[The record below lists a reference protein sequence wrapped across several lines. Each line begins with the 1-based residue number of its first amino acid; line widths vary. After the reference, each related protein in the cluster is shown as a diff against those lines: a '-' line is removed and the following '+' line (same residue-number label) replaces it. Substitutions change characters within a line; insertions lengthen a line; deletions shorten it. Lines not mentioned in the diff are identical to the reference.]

1 MSTQTRFLVP
11 GMTCGHCT
19 RSVTDEVSKI
29 DGVTGV
35 TVDLDDKSV
44 VVESTTPVAWDD
56 LVAAVDEAGF
66 EAVAG

>member
-1 MSTQTRFLVP
+1 MSTQTTFLVP

-19 RSVTDEVSKI
+19 QAVTDEVSKI
-29 DGVTGV
+29 AGVTSV
-35 TVDLDDKSV
+35 NVDLDSKSV
-44 VVESTTPVAWDD
+44 AVESTSPVAWDA

>member
-1 MSTQTRFLVP
+1 MSTRTTFLVP

-19 RSVTDEVSKI
+19 QAVTEEVSKI
-29 DGVTGV
+29 DGVTEV
-35 TVDLDDKSV
+35 SVDLDSKSV
-44 VVESTTPVAWDD
+44 VVESVTPVAWDD